1 MNASHDRNAIDSRA
15 RNRSRALLLLIV
27 AMFMAPFVTALV
39 LYYIDWQPTHTKNY
53 GELLKP
59 PRDLRGLDLRR
70 TDGSAFVWN
79 HEDHTWRVLVAPPVD
94 CREHCTRLVD
104 TLRRIWI
111 GVGHDADRVQVLWI
125 GEAPPQAERFRAL
138 LSLRASSA
146 LQSRLPDQARMDAVT
161 AASIPV
167 YVIDPSGYLILRYA
181 PGFEPAGLRKDLVQ
195 LLK

>member
-1 MNASHDRNAIDSRA
+1 MAANPGRTHIDIRS
-15 RNRSRALLLLIV
+15 RNRSRAVLLLIA
-27 AMFMAPFVTALV
+27 AMFVAPFALALV
-39 LYYIDWQPTHTKNY
+39 LYYADWQPTHTKNH
-53 GELLKP
+53 GELIKP

-70 TDGSAFVWN
+70 ANGTPFAWN
-79 HEDHTWRVLVAPPVD
+79 HADHTWRVLVVPP
-94 CREHCTRLVD
+94 EHCGETCVRLAD

-125 GEAPPQAERFRAL
+125 GEAPPQAESFRAL
-138 LSLRASSA
+138 LPLQASPA
-146 LQSRLPDQARMDAVT
+146 LQSRLPEQARIDAS
-161 AASIPV
+161 AAVSVPV